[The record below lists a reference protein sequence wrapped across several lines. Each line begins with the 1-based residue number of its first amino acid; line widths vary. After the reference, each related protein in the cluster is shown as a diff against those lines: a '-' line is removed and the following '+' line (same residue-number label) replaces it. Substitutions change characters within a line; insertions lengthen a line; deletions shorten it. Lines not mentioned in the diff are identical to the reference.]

1 MEINE
6 EKLLIE
12 FNNKYKSKL
21 SLDSKKI
28 DVLSCN
34 ILDRGLCELCSF
46 NFNPNVEKLIL
57 EDNIISN
64 LSPLVG
70 ISFGKKLISLDL
82 SSNKISSIDILSK
95 VNFPLLNHLYLN
107 DNYISNITCISDFKF
122 PNLIELNLSSN
133 KISSIDSLLKA
144 NFYNLKELLLSKNEI
159 SSIDILSEVNFT
171 KIKILTLDNNKIS
184 SIECLSKIKFQKIR
198 EIRLE
203 KNKIKNINILRK
215 VTLPKLSYL
224 SLGDDIL
231 GDNLNEL
238 KEMNVPNLEDIF
250 IYANDKIIKN
260 KSIQNIVEF
269 FENKGVLFNFIKYDK
284 NGNQIL
290 DRDIN
295 FMNNYDD
302 DDDEDEEDIN
312 NINIDKKKD
321 DNFNDFLLKEGL
333 L

>member
-6 EKLLIE
+6 EKLLLE
-12 FNNKYKSKL
+12 FNSKYKTNL
-21 SLDSKKI
+21 SLDSTKI

-46 NFNPNVEKLIL
+46 NFNSNVEKLIL
-57 EDNIISN
+57 EDNAITN
-64 LSPLVG
+64 LSPLTG
-70 ISFGKKLISLDL
+70 ISFGNKLMSLDL
-82 SSNKISSIDILSK
+82 SSNKISSINILSK

-107 DNYISNITCISDFKF
+107 NNIISSIISIGDFKF

-144 NFYNLKELLLSKNEI
+144 NFPNLKELLLSKNEI

-184 SIECLSKIKFQKIR
+184 SIECLSKIKFGKIR

-203 KNKIKNINILRK
+203 KNKIKNIKCLSK

-224 SLGDDIL
+224 SIGDDIL

-238 KEMNVPNLEDIF
+238 EELNAPKLEDIF
-250 IYANDKIIKN
+250 IYANDKILNNKNIKN
-260 KSIQNIVEF
+260 VVEF

-284 NGNQIL
+284 NGNQII

-302 DDDEDEEDIN
+302 DDEEEDENKIN
-312 NINIDKKKD
+312 TNIKNDF
-321 DNFNDFLLKEGL
+321 NFNDFLLKEGL

>member
-107 DNYISNITCISDFKF
+107 DNYISNIACISDFKF

-184 SIECLSKIKFQKIR
+184 SIECLSKIKFGKIR

-203 KNKIKNINILRK
+203 NNKIQNINILSK

-224 SLGDDIL
+224 SIGDDIL
-231 GDNLNEL
+231 NDNLNPL
-238 KEMNVPNLEDIF
+238 KEINAPNLEDIF
-250 IYANDKIIKN
+250 VYVNDKIIKN
-260 KSIQNIVEF
+260 KNIQNIVEF

-284 NGNQIL
+284 NGNQII

-302 DDDEDEEDIN
+302 DDEDEEDEN
-312 NINIDKKKD
+312 NINTGIKND